1 MIRSCEWHGTQAVE
15 FTKRDYTALLVPSVG
30 ANLVRLAHTRLGVEV
45 LRTPSEREHDEF
57 LRRPHV
63 YGVPILF
70 PPNRIAD
77 GRFRFDG
84 REYRFPITRPE
95 ENNYHHGILKSQ
107 PFAVSKAVETPDE
120 VLIETRCY
128 SNAASDAIY
137 RDFPH
142 AFKCKITYRLS
153 AEGLEQEVMFGNK
166 SDLPMPV
173 GVGFH
178 TPLNVPFAG
187 GDAADYQ
194 LRMAVGER
202 FELNGRNLPTG
213 RLLPLDER
221 FARLRAP
228 EGLQATGC
236 EAIEAGFLEQ
246 RRAGALLL
254 SRAAVVGHR
263 CAESA
268 RPRTVGIPLDP
279 AGRQVVDPLPVVCEI
294 IRNTG
299 RHENRTRSLSGFEHG
314 VSFGDGAVATEGV
327 ASGGQGAAGRDECR
341 PEGNG
346 VFPAPAVAGGVGRF
360 FRSDRRRMGGVRSGT
375 VCRRTTR
382 GRTADRVDGA
392 APCGLRGVVYTLYR
406 DRMAVRRRGLGAGLC
421 HRSGAGRAARC
432 LRPVGTAAGVLLY
445 GGGEPS
451 FGAGDAAVGDA
462 QPRRIR
468 SSGLARRASPAAACA
483 LCGCTGYFRGTI
495 FR

>member
-142 AFKCKITYRLS
+142 AFKCKITYRLT
-153 AEGLEQEVMFGNK
+153 AEGLEQEVVFFNR
-166 SDLPMPV
+166 SETRMPL

-178 TPLNVPFAG
+178 TPLTIPFAG
-187 GDAADYQ
+187 GIDADYVMR
-194 LRMAVGER
+194 LAVGEEV
-202 FELNGRNLPTG
+202 ELDGRNLPTG
-213 RLLPLDER
+213 RRLPLSEQ
-221 FARLRAP
+221 FSKLRR
-228 EGLQATGC
+228 EGLQVTGC
-236 EAIEAGFLEQ
+236 GPIEAGFTLREIDVDGKPF
-246 RRAGALLL
+246 RGALVEHLRTGVRTCYEVDEQTTYWTL
-254 SRAAVVGHR
+254 WNNGGQVPYCCPEPQTWTTNAPNAA
-263 CAESA
+263 
-268 RPRTVGIPLDP
+268 DP
-279 AGRQVVDPLPVVCEI
+279 AAEGFRAIDPGE
-294 IRNTG
+294 
-299 RHENRTRSLSGFEHG
+299 SW
-314 VSFGDGAVATEGV
+314 
-327 ASGGQGAAGRDECR
+327 
-341 PEGNG
+341 
-346 VFPAPAVAGGVGRF
+346 
-360 FRSDRRRMGGVRSGT
+360 
-375 VCRRTTR
+375 RTTFR
-382 GRTADRVDGA
+382 
-392 APCGLRGVVYTLYR
+392 LY
-406 DRMAVRRRGLGAGLC
+406 AK
-421 HRSGAGRAARC
+421 
-432 LRPVGTAAGVLLY
+432 
-445 GGGEPS
+445 
-451 FGAGDAAVGDA
+451 
-462 QPRRIR
+462 
-468 SSGLARRASPAAACA
+468 
-483 LCGCTGYFRGTI
+483 
-495 FR
+495 